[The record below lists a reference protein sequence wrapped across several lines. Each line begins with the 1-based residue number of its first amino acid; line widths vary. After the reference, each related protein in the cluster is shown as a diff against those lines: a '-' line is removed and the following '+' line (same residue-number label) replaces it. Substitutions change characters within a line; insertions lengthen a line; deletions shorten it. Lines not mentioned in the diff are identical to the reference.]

1 MDNPKWLKDLPNE
14 KLVKRLITSNFN
26 FDMSVYLNNNPNY
39 KEQDKANMYE
49 QEVLRRLNKS
59 HKEGN

>member
-39 KEQDKANMYE
+39 KEQDKASMYE
-49 QEVLRRLNKS
+49 QEILKRLNKNY
-59 HKEGN
+59 KEEN